1 MTWFNVL
8 SIKLNCRG
16 DVDGAWTES
25 PGEKRSAR
33 PSSFPSR
40 RPTVMDT
47 DQLGAGLERMGEARD
62 TALPH
67 PGIAI
72 IYFPIVREEL
82 CESGPGS
89 VSTSRLSRRHVG
101 GVKWGW
107 KFAVLLRWSI
117 WVDPEWFSSPV
128 CNFSGNFAGIPQEIR
143 EWKTSVNSKG

>member
-1 MTWFNVL
+1 
-8 SIKLNCRG
+8 
-16 DVDGAWTES
+16 
-25 PGEKRSAR
+25 
-33 PSSFPSR
+33 
-40 RPTVMDT
+40 MDT

-101 GVKWGW
+101 GVKWG
-107 KFAVLLRWSI
+107 
-117 WVDPEWFSSPV
+117 
-128 CNFSGNFAGIPQEIR
+128 
-143 EWKTSVNSKG
+143 